1 MINQKTQESTE
12 IENNFEDCQETSS
25 DISFLWNLKCQ
36 RLYTKLMFEAT
47 EQKLVFNR
55 LTMP

>member
-25 DISFLWNLKCQ
+25 DISFL
-36 RLYTKLMFEAT
+36 
-47 EQKLVFNR
+47 
-55 LTMP
+55 